1 MENYKMQALQ
11 NNLTMSPFT
20 YQICQRLND
29 LITVWSRAQ
38 VEACLVMLDAGV
50 SSKQGI
56 LMRHVNNLQQSY
68 SNVDFDDACDILKIK
83 RSTIFN
89 KVG

>member
-1 MENYKMQALQ
+1 MKSLQ

-29 LITVWSRAQ
+29 LILQWSRAQ
-38 VEACLVMLDAGV
+38 VESCLIMLDAGV

-68 SNVDFDDACDILKIK
+68 SSVDFDDACNILNIK

-89 KVG
+89 NKKVG

>member
-1 MENYKMQALQ
+1 MQIK
-11 NNLTMSPFT
+11 NELTMSPFT

-29 LITVWSRAQ
+29 LIVLWSRPQ
-38 VEACLVMLDAGV
+38 VEACLIMLNAGV

-56 LMRHVNNLQQSY
+56 LMLHLNNLQQSY
-68 SNVDFDDACDILKIK
+68 SDVDFADACDILKIK

-89 KVG
+89 KAV